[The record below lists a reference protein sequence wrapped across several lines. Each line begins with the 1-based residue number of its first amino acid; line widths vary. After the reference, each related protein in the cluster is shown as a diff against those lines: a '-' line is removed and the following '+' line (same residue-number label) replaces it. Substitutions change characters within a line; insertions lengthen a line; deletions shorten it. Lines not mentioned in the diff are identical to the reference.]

1 MEFRQLSELHFLK
14 GGSIR
19 MKGKVNSDLGDIV
32 INPEVITTY
41 AGSVAVEC
49 FGIVG
54 MAAVNMKDGLVK
66 ILKKDSLKHGIHVS
80 INENR
85 ISIDF
90 HVIVAYGVNIGTI
103 AQNLIDSVT
112 YKLEETTGMKV
123 EKIRVLVEGVRI
135 ID

>member
-1 MEFRQLSELHFLK
+1 
-14 GGSIR
+14 
-19 MKGKVNSDLGDIV
+19 MKGKVKSDLGDIV

-66 ILKKDSLKHGIHVS
+66 ILKRDSLKHGIHVS
-80 INENR
+80 INDNR

-90 HVIVAYGVNIGTI
+90 HVIVAYGVNIGTV
-103 AQNLIDSVT
+103 AQILIDSVT

-123 EKIRVLVEGVRI
+123 DKIRIIVEGVRI